1 VFVFSRRELTADGIE
16 RTFAVNHLAPFLLT
30 SLLLELLAKAPQGRV
45 VTVASEAHAGQL
57 DLSNL
62 QSQRSYQFLKAYAA
76 SKTENIL
83 FSYELARRLHGT
95 RVTANAAS
103 PGPSR
108 TRFGDNLT
116 GPAAAF
122 PKIMKKMPS
131 PRPHRNAT
139 RTRWAQR
146 QAACCRQ

>member
-1 VFVFSRRELTADGIE
+1 VDRPR
-16 RTFAVNHLAPFLLT
+16 P
-30 SLLLELLAKAPQGRV
+30 GR
-45 VTVASEAHAGQL
+45 
-57 DLSNL
+57 NL

-122 PKIMKKMPS
+122 PKIMKKMPFFHS
-131 PRPHRNAT
+131 AEKGAQVVIYAAAEPSLATVTGQFFMNSKPRKSKPITHDTNIAARLWTLSEQLTSRPAT
-139 RTRWAQR
+139 TPSR
-146 QAACCRQ
+146 